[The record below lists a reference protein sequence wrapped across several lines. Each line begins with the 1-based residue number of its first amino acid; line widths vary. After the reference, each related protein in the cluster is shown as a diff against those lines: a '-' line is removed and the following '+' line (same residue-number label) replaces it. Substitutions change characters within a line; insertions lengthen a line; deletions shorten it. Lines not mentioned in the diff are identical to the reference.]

1 MPTAP
6 LTGSLYLRLG
16 EAPGIAAIVDDIVD
30 RHAANPL
37 LAPRFRG
44 KDLPQLKALSV
55 DFLSA
60 RSRGASQGDPSGE
73 HLAHA
78 GMQFDGRELAAVI
91 DDIVAAMQ
99 ECGLEA
105 AEVGHVVALVR
116 TPHAAAHAGNDRGT
130 QAA

>member
-1 MPTAP
+1 

-16 EAPGIAAIVDDIVD
+16 GAPGIVAIVDDLVD

-37 LAPRFRG
+37 LAPRFGG
-44 KDLPQLKALSV
+44 KDLPELKARSV
-55 DFLSA
+55 DFFTA
-60 RSRGASQGDPSGE
+60 RSGGASQGGPGGE

-91 DDIVAAMQ
+91 DDIVAALQ
-99 ECGLEA
+99 EFGLET
-105 AEVGHVVALVR
+105 AEVDDVVALLRV
-116 TPHAAAHAGNDRGT
+116 PHAAVQAGNERGT